1 MNPAVSNLVISLGA
15 MQLAHIP
22 SQTVARKIPFDDPQV
37 LTYVRIAYAVTQAI
51 TLAVYFYTAYKIR
64 SKNDQTVLKYVEP
77 ANPMSPNSGGLMT
90 TTYRDYD
97 LSEVS
102 KLLKGV
108 YTGIGMMAFLHLYMK
123 YTQPL
128 FVQALMGLK
137 NLYEAKPVAIHLLG
151 QKAEGDLKRPFKTA
165 PSLFGG
171 AGNPATDK
179 AAIDEAERKV
189 GGVKE
194 E

>member
-1 MNPAVSNLVISLGA
+1 MNAAASNLVISLGA
-15 MQLAHIP
+15 MQ
-22 SQTVARKIPFDDPQV
+22 VARKIPFEDPEV
-37 LTYVRIAYAVTQAI
+37 LNYVRIGYAATQII
-51 TLAVYFYTAYKIR
+51 TLAIYFYTSYKIK

-77 ANPMSPNSGGLMT
+77 ATPMSSDPGALVT

-97 LSEVS
+97 LGEVS

-108 YTGIGMMAFLHLYMK
+108 YMGIAMMTFLHIYMK

-137 NLYEAKPVAIHLLG
+137 NLYEAKPVAIHILG
-151 QKAEGDLKRPFKTA
+151 RKPEGDLKRPFKGA
-165 PSLFGG
+165 AGMFGA
-171 AGNPATDK
+171 AGQPATDK
-179 AAIDEAERKV
+179 AAIDEAEKRV
-189 GGVKE
+189 GGSKE

>member
-1 MNPAVSNLVISLGA
+1 MNSAVSNLVISLGA
-15 MQLAHIP
+15 MQ
-22 SQTVARKIPFDDPQV
+22 VARKIPFEDPVV
-37 LTYVRIAYAVTQAI
+37 LNYVRIAYAVTQLV
-51 TLAVYFYTAYKIR
+51 TLSVYFYTSYKIKG
-64 SKNDQTVLKYVEP
+64 KNDQTVLKFVEP
-77 ANPMSPNSGGLMT
+77 TNPMSPDTGGLVT

-108 YTGIGMMAFLHLYMK
+108 YMGVAMMGFLHIYMK

-137 NLYEAKPVAIHLLG
+137 NLYEAKPVAIHILG
-151 QKAEGDLKRPFKTA
+151 RKAEGDLKRPFKGA
-165 PSLFGG
+165 PGMFG
-171 AGNPATDK
+171 AGGQPATDK
-179 AAIDEAERKV
+179 AAIDEAEKRV
-189 GGVKE
+189 GGSKE